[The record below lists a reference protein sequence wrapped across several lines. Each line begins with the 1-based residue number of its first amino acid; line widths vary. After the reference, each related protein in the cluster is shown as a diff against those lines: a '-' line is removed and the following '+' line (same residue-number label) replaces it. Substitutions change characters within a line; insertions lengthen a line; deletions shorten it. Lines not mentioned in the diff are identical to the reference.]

1 MKERNEMDETMFG
14 AKVWHSASYY
24 ELYNSGNE
32 TDIER
37 DVKNCSQNHD
47 ILLESKIQL
56 RF

>member
-1 MKERNEMDETMFG
+1 MDETMFG